1 MRPILQT
8 MVSLAH
14 DPAWRRADTAA
25 DDVIVVDLDDNAL
38 GALPK
43 LEAHRRG
50 VTHRAISVMVR
61 DPQGRLLLQRRAAD
75 KYHSPGLWTNTCC
88 SHPRPGETAPAAAA
102 RRLAEEMGVDCR
114 LSFLFTMH
122 YRAQVSSDPAD
133 GALIEDEVVHVFGGQ
148 YEGAPLPD
156 PAEVDDWRWAAPA
169 ELARDVD
176 LHPER
181 YTVWFRIFRRNF
193 WPALTGAKR

>member
-1 MRPILQT
+1 

-14 DPAWRRADTAA
+14 DPSLRRADTAA
-25 DDVIVVDLDDNAL
+25 DEVILVDLNDNPL

-50 VTHRAISVMVR
+50 VTHRAVSVMVR
-61 DPQGRLLLQRRAAD
+61 DRQGRLLLQRRAAD

-88 SHPRPGETAPAAAA
+88 SHPRPGETAAAAAA

-114 LSFLFTMH
+114 LSELFAMH
-122 YRAQVSSDPAD
+122 YRAAVAAD
-133 GALIEDEVVHVFGGQ
+133 LVEDEVVHAFGGVFD
-148 YEGAPLPD
+148 GDPLPD
-156 PAEVDDWRWAAPA
+156 PYEVADWRWAAPA
-169 ELARDVD
+169 DLARDID

-181 YTVWFRIFRRNF
+181 YTVWFRIFRRSF
-193 WPALTGAKR
+193 WPALTGARR